1 MPVDRRLQEKRAAI
15 LEIAARH
22 GVTNVRVF
30 GSMARGDDDG
40 SSDIDLLVEF
50 APGVGLLRHAALVRE
65 LEALLGRKVGVI
77 SDRGLRP
84 RIRQGKLKEAVP
96 L

>member
-1 MPVDRRLQEKRAAI
+1 MPLDRVLQEKRNAI
-15 LEIAARH
+15 LEIAALH
-22 GVTNVRVF
+22 GATNVRVF
-30 GSMARGDDDG
+30 GSVARGDDDG

-50 APGVGLLRHAALVRE
+50 APGVGLLRHGALVRE
-65 LEALLGRKVGVI
+65 LEALLGRKVDVI

-84 RIRQGKLKEAVP
+84 RIRQRVLMEAVP

>member
-1 MPVDRRLQEKRAAI
+1 MPLDHRLREKRNAI
-15 LEIAARH
+15 LEIARKH
-22 GVTNVRVF
+22 GATNVRVF
-30 GSMARGDDDG
+30 GSVARGDDDA

-50 APGVGLLRHAALVRE
+50 APGGGLLRHAALVRE
-65 LEALLGRKVGVI
+65 LEALLGRRVDVI

-84 RIRQGKLKEAVP
+84 RIRHRVLKEAIP